1 MARTRPLK
9 DFWARVASA
18 LAIGVAFLG
27 AIFFGGPYGLAAVA
41 AVVGALAATELF
53 ALFRREHRL
62 PNEVFGIAA
71 VLAMPFA
78 AAMHGLSGLGATFGA
93 LIVASLAWHLAFP
106 RVKASDTAAT
116 VFGAAYVG
124 FSLAHLVL
132 IRELDAGTELV
143 LATVVSVWANDSFA
157 YLIGSTVGRHKM
169 APTISPKK
177 SWEGF
182 VAGTLFTTAVWAV
195 TGAVADVGLPLGA
208 MAAVGLAASGA
219 AVLGDLAESRL
230 KREAGVKDSGRLL
243 PGHGGF
249 LDRFD
254 SMIVVAIVAYY
265 ALIAAGAR

>member
-1 MARTRPLK
+1 MATRRPLR
-9 DFWARVASA
+9 DLWMRTASA

-27 AIFFGGPYGLAAVA
+27 AILFGGPFGLAAVA
-41 AVVGALAATELF
+41 AFVGALAAAELF

-62 PNEVFGIAA
+62 PNEIFGVAA

-78 AAMHGLSGLGATFGA
+78 AAMHGLAGLGAAFGA
-93 LIVASLAWHLAFP
+93 LIIASLAWHLAFP
-106 RVKASDTAAT
+106 QVKASDTAAT

-124 FSLAHLVL
+124 FSLSHLVL
-132 IRELDAGTELV
+132 IRQLDAGTELV

-157 YLIGSTVGRHKM
+157 YIVGSTIGRHKM
-169 APTISPKK
+169 APGISPRK

-182 VAGTLFTTAVWAV
+182 VAGTLFTTAVWVV
-195 TGAVADVGLPLGA
+195 TGLIADVGLSPGA
-208 MAAVGLAASGA
+208 MAAVGVAASFGA
-219 AVLGDLAESRL
+219 VIGDLAESRL
-230 KREAGVKDSGRLL
+230 KREANVKDSGRFL

-254 SMIVVAIVAYY
+254 SMIVVAILAYY